1 MLRAVGDPRRRNGD
15 HPVERLAGDV
25 IGWAWQ
31 RIERLG
37 VLRASHRRARAF
49 ARFGER
55 STIGFPPAV
64 LHGVDRIA
72 IGTRTMIGQYVT
84 LSAGM
89 LVPLDERQ
97 EPLLIIGDRCVI
109 GKGASIVA
117 HDRIEIG
124 DDTMTGHY
132 VYITDQN
139 HGYEDLEV
147 PIGRQMWKNA
157 PVRVGAGC
165 WIGTGAV
172 ILPGTVI
179 GDHVVVAAGSVVRGE
194 VPDNCVVA
202 GTPARIVRRFVA
214 ERGWVATDAEGA
226 PLP

>member
-1 MLRAVGDPRRRNGD
+1 MLRVVRETRRRNGGL
-15 HPVERLAGDV
+15 ERLAGDAV
-25 IGWAWQ
+25 GWAWR
-31 RIERLG
+31 RIERAG
-37 VLRASHRRARAF
+37 VLRAHHRRAAAF

-64 LHGVDRIA
+64 LHGVERIA
-72 IGTRTMIGQYVT
+72 VGTRTMIGQYVT

-89 LVPLDERQ
+89 LVPLDDRQ
-97 EPLLIIGDRCVI
+97 DPLLVIGDRCVI
-109 GKGASIVA
+109 GKGVSIVA

-157 PVRVGAGC
+157 PVRIGRGC
-165 WIGTGAV
+165 WVGTGAV

-179 GDHVVVAAGSVVRGE
+179 GDHVVVAAGSVVRGD
-194 VPDNCVVA
+194 VPDYCVVA
-202 GTPARIVRRFVA
+202 GTPARIVRRFFP
-214 ERGWVATDAEGA
+214 EHGWVATDKDGA